1 MTNGRI
7 NKRSALLAI
16 LCVLVMVFAVPVA
29 SAASYSKVYG
39 QTQDKVRV
47 RESASTNA
55 TIIDNIVKDACIYIT
70 SSKASGSNTFVQVKY
85 RASDGSTATGWV
97 CQSDGRNT
105 YVKVLSTDQ
114 AKSKFKVS
122 SGDLPSKAVGTFT
135 AAERKASAA
144 NSDTTY
150 IRENSSGATVSKVQ
164 TELKALGYYYGQ
176 ITGNAGPKTVAAI
189 KSFQGKNGLTADGIA
204 GPQTIAK
211 IDAAYEAKGG
221 SSSGSG
227 SSASGL
233 KLNSKGTDVRN
244 LQQDLTTLGYYWAEI
259 TGNFGAKTETAV
271 KRFQEENGL
280 TADGVAG
287 TKTLNA
293 IAAAVARKGGTPA
306 SGGSAGTTL
315 KLNSQGT
322 KVSQLQTDLKQL
334 GYYYAEITGNFGA
347 KTEAAVKAFQKAKGL
362 TADGVAGTKTLNAI
376 AAAVDKAGGSSS
388 GSSSTNMKLGSTGTA
403 VSALQQNLTTL
414 GYYYGDVTGHYGNLT
429 QQAVKKFQKA
439 KGLTQDGVAST
450 ATLNAITS
458 ALKNAGVDVGPG
470 TVATTLREG
479 DKGTAVTELQT
490 MLKKL
495 NYYYGSVTGSFGSLT
510 KQAVRKFQDA
520 NKLTVDGVAGPAT
533 INKLRTLTGG
543 SADSG
548 SSSGSTVTT
557 DKSYGRTTKDNVYL
571 RSSYSTTSSAKAS
584 LQKGQK
590 FRISKVY
597 TVSGVKWYYVT
608 VTVGSYTYKGYIR
621 GDMMENI
628 TAADFG
634 DDSNSGEQETI
645 GMIKVTG
652 NNVSLRYQPSTSA
665 NRVGTANIGDCFY
678 YVDTVNGWFQTK
690 AGYWI
695 TKDYAKVMTDAEV
708 EAYIKNNGGSGSTG
722 SSYTLG
728 STGSTVTYIQTALTA
743 LEYYDRQITGHYGR
757 YTKDAVRAFQR
768 DNNLTAD
775 GVCGAITLA
784 AIQKAYS
791 GSSSATTT
799 YNATVYKLDWSY
811 MKSNATA
818 LGIARGASIKLTDL
832 TTGKSL
838 NVHVQSTGNH
848 IDAEP
853 LTSADTT
860 TLCEIY
866 GVSTPGAI
874 SYKRR
879 PMMITTSAGQ
889 FLCSIYGQPH
899 GAQDITN
906 NGYEGQFC
914 LHFVNSKTH
923 GTNRVDEDHQN
934 AINTAETLVKAV
946 KVKRRECGRSDDVQV
961 SRITKPQ
968 SPLAGAALKMR
979 CSWRLWKKKMN
990 TYLQH
995 V

>member
-70 SSKASGSNTFVQVKY
+70 SSKTSGSNTFVQVKY
-85 RASDGSTATGWV
+85 RASDGSTATGWI

-105 YVKVLSTDQ
+105 YVKVLSNDQ

-176 ITGNAGPKTVAAI
+176 VTGNAGPKTVAAI

-306 SGGSAGTTL
+306 SGSSAGTTL

-334 GYYYAEITGNFGA
+334 GYYYAEITGN
-347 KTEAAVKAFQKAKGL
+347 L

-495 NYYYGSVTGSFGSLT
+495 NYYYGSITGSFGSLT

-533 INKLRTLTGG
+533 INKLRSLTGG

-665 NRVGTANIGDCFY
+665 DRVGTANIGDCFY
-678 YVDTVNGWFQTK
+678 YVDTVNGWFQTR

-722 SSYTLG
+722 SSYTIG

-799 YNATVYKLDWSY
+799 YNAKVYKLDWSY

-866 GVSTPGAI
+866 GVSTPNAI

-946 KVKRRECGRSDDVQV
+946 KVNGVNVVVETTFK
-961 SRITKPQ
+961 
-968 SPLAGAALKMR
+968 
-979 CSWRLWKKKMN
+979 
-990 TYLQH
+990 
-995 V
+995 

>member
-47 RESASTNA
+47 RENASTNA

-122 SGDLPSKAVGTFT
+122 SGNLPSKAVGTFT

-388 GSSSTNMKLGSTGTA
+388 GSSSTNMKLGSTGAA

-510 KQAVRKFQDA
+510 KQAVRKFQDD

-608 VTVGSYTYKGYIR
+608 VTVGGYTYKGYIR

-722 SSYTLG
+722 SSYTIG

-775 GVCGAITLA
+775 GVCGATTLA

-811 MKSNATA
+811 MKSEATK

-838 NVHVQSTGNH
+838 NIHVQSTGNH

-866 GVSTPGAI
+866 GVSTPNAI

-923 GTNRVDEDHQN
+923 GTNRVDGDHQN

-946 KVKRRECGRSDDVQV
+946 KVNGVNVVVQ
-961 SRITKPQ
+961 TTFK
-968 SPLAGAALKMR
+968 
-979 CSWRLWKKKMN
+979 
-990 TYLQH
+990 
-995 V
+995 

>member
-1 MTNGRI
+1 MYLVGGRPDPKKLGPKSGLERGDIIMTNGRI

-70 SSKASGSNTFVQVKY
+70 SSKTSGSNTFVQVKY

-122 SGDLPSKAVGTFT
+122 SGNLPSKAVGTFT

-271 KRFQEENGL
+271 RRFQEENGL

-388 GSSSTNMKLGSTGTA
+388 GSSSTNMKLGSTGAA

-510 KQAVRKFQDA
+510 KQAVRKFQDD

-608 VTVGSYTYKGYIR
+608 VTVGGYTYKGYIR

-722 SSYTLG
+722 SSYTIG

-768 DNNLTAD
+768 DHNLTAD
-775 GVCGAITLA
+775 GVCGATTLA

-838 NVHVQSTGNH
+838 NIHVQSTGNH

-866 GVSTPGAI
+866 GVSTPNAI

-923 GTNRVDEDHQN
+923 GTNRVDGDHQN

-946 KVKRRECGRSDDVQV
+946 KVNGVNVVVQ
-961 SRITKPQ
+961 TTFK
-968 SPLAGAALKMR
+968 
-979 CSWRLWKKKMN
+979 
-990 TYLQH
+990 
-995 V
+995 

>member
-1 MTNGRI
+1 MYLVGGRPDPKKLGSKSGLERGDIIMTNGRI

-122 SGDLPSKAVGTFT
+122 SGNLPSKAVGTFT

-388 GSSSTNMKLGSTGTA
+388 GSSSTNMKLGSTGAA

-510 KQAVRKFQDA
+510 KQAVRKFQDD

-608 VTVGSYTYKGYIR
+608 VTVGGYTYKGYIR

-722 SSYTLG
+722 SSYTIG

-775 GVCGAITLA
+775 GVCGAATLA

-838 NVHVQSTGNH
+838 NIHVQSTGNH

-866 GVSTPGAI
+866 GVSTPNAI

-923 GTNRVDEDHQN
+923 GTNRVDGDHQN
-934 AINTAETLVKAV
+934 AINTAETLVKAI
-946 KVKRRECGRSDDVQV
+946 KVNGVNVVVQ
-961 SRITKPQ
+961 TTFK
-968 SPLAGAALKMR
+968 
-979 CSWRLWKKKMN
+979 
-990 TYLQH
+990 
-995 V
+995 

>member
-122 SGDLPSKAVGTFT
+122 SGNLPSKAVGTFT

-271 KRFQEENGL
+271 RRFQEENGL

-388 GSSSTNMKLGSTGTA
+388 GSSSTNMKLGSTGAA

-495 NYYYGSVTGSFGSLT
+495 NYYYGSITGSFGSLT
-510 KQAVRKFQDA
+510 KQAVRKFQDD

-608 VTVGSYTYKGYIR
+608 VTVGGYTYKGYIR

-722 SSYTLG
+722 SSYTIG

-768 DNNLTAD
+768 DHNLTAD
-775 GVCGAITLA
+775 GVCGAATLA

-838 NVHVQSTGNH
+838 NIHVQSTGNH

-866 GVSTPGAI
+866 GVSTPNAI

-923 GTNRVDEDHQN
+923 GTNRVDGDHQN

-946 KVKRRECGRSDDVQV
+946 KVNGVNVVVQ
-961 SRITKPQ
+961 TTFK
-968 SPLAGAALKMR
+968 
-979 CSWRLWKKKMN
+979 
-990 TYLQH
+990 
-995 V
+995 

>member
-70 SSKASGSNTFVQVKY
+70 SSKTSGSNTFVQVKY

-105 YVKVLSTDQ
+105 YVKVLSNDQ

-122 SGDLPSKAVGTFT
+122 SGNLPSKAVGTFT

-293 IAAAVARKGGTPA
+293 VAAAVARKGGTPA
-306 SGGSAGTTL
+306 SGGNAGTTL

-334 GYYYAEITGNFGA
+334 GYYYAEITGNFGER
-347 KTEAAVKAFQKAKGL
+347 TEAAVKAFQKAKGL

-376 AAAVDKAGGSSS
+376 AVAVDKAGGSSS
-388 GSSSTNMKLGSTGTA
+388 GSSSTNMKLGSTGAA

-495 NYYYGSVTGSFGSLT
+495 NYYYGSITGSFGSLT

-533 INKLRTLTGG
+533 INKLRSLTGG

-590 FRISKVY
+590 FRISKIY

-608 VTVGSYTYKGYIR
+608 VTVGGYTYKGYIR

-665 NRVGTANIGDCFY
+665 DRVGTANIGDCFY

-690 AGYWI
+690 SGYWI

-708 EAYIKNNGGSGSTG
+708 EAYIKNNGGSGNTG
-722 SSYTLG
+722 SSYTIG
-728 STGSTVTYIQTALTA
+728 STGSTVSYIQTALTA
-743 LEYYDRQITGHYGR
+743 LKYYDRQITGHYGR

-775 GVCGAITLA
+775 GVCGAVTLA

-866 GVSTPGAI
+866 GVSSPNSI

-923 GTNRVDEDHQN
+923 GTNRVDVDHQN

-946 KVKRRECGRSDDVQV
+946 KVNGVNVVVQ
-961 SRITKPQ
+961 TTFK
-968 SPLAGAALKMR
+968 
-979 CSWRLWKKKMN
+979 
-990 TYLQH
+990 
-995 V
+995 

>member
-1 MTNGRI
+1 MYLVGGRPDPKKLGPKSGLERGDIIMTNGRI

-47 RESASTNA
+47 RENASTNA

-122 SGDLPSKAVGTFT
+122 SGNLPSKAVGTFT

-388 GSSSTNMKLGSTGTA
+388 GSSSTNMKLGSTGAA

-510 KQAVRKFQDA
+510 KQAVRKFQDD

-608 VTVGSYTYKGYIR
+608 VTVGGYTYKGYIR

-722 SSYTLG
+722 SSYTIG

-768 DNNLTAD
+768 DHNLTAD
-775 GVCGAITLA
+775 GVCGAATLA

-838 NVHVQSTGNH
+838 NIHVQSTGNH

-866 GVSTPGAI
+866 GVSTPNAI

-934 AINTAETLVKAV
+934 AINTAETLVKAI
-946 KVKRRECGRSDDVQV
+946 KVNGVNVVVQ
-961 SRITKPQ
+961 TTFK
-968 SPLAGAALKMR
+968 
-979 CSWRLWKKKMN
+979 
-990 TYLQH
+990 
-995 V
+995 

>member
-122 SGDLPSKAVGTFT
+122 SGNLPSKAVGTFT

-271 KRFQEENGL
+271 RRFQEENGL

-510 KQAVRKFQDA
+510 KQAVRKFQDD

-608 VTVGSYTYKGYIR
+608 VTVGGYTYKGYIR

-722 SSYTLG
+722 SSYTIG

-768 DNNLTAD
+768 DHNLTAD
-775 GVCGAITLA
+775 GVCGAATLA

-838 NVHVQSTGNH
+838 NIHVQSTGNH

-866 GVSTPGAI
+866 GVSTPNAI

-923 GTNRVDEDHQN
+923 GTNRVDGDHQN
-934 AINTAETLVKAV
+934 AINTAETLVKAI
-946 KVKRRECGRSDDVQV
+946 KVNGVNVVVQ
-961 SRITKPQ
+961 TTFK
-968 SPLAGAALKMR
+968 
-979 CSWRLWKKKMN
+979 
-990 TYLQH
+990 
-995 V
+995 

>member
-47 RESASTNA
+47 RENASTNA

-70 SSKASGSNTFVQVKY
+70 SSKTSGSNTFVQVKY

-122 SGDLPSKAVGTFT
+122 SGNLPSKAVGTFT

-362 TADGVAGTKTLNAI
+362 TADGVAGPKTLNAI

-388 GSSSTNMKLGSTGTA
+388 GSSSTNMKLGSTGAA

-510 KQAVRKFQDA
+510 KQAVRKFQDD

-608 VTVGSYTYKGYIR
+608 VTVGGYTYKGYIR

-722 SSYTLG
+722 SSYTIG

-743 LEYYDRQITGHYGR
+743 LEYYNRQITGHYGR

-775 GVCGAITLA
+775 GVCGAATLA

-866 GVSTPGAI
+866 GVSTPNAI

-923 GTNRVDEDHQN
+923 GTNRVDGDHQN

-946 KVKRRECGRSDDVQV
+946 KVNGVNVVVQ
-961 SRITKPQ
+961 TTFK
-968 SPLAGAALKMR
+968 
-979 CSWRLWKKKMN
+979 
-990 TYLQH
+990 
-995 V
+995 

>member
-70 SSKASGSNTFVQVKY
+70 SSKTSGSNTFVQVKY

-122 SGDLPSKAVGTFT
+122 SGNLPSKAVGTFT

-271 KRFQEENGL
+271 RRFQEENGL

-388 GSSSTNMKLGSTGTA
+388 GSSSTNMKLGSTGAA

-510 KQAVRKFQDA
+510 KQAVRKFQDD

-608 VTVGSYTYKGYIR
+608 VTVGGYTYKGYIR

-722 SSYTLG
+722 SSYTIG

-768 DNNLTAD
+768 DHNLTAD
-775 GVCGAITLA
+775 GVCGATTLA

-838 NVHVQSTGNH
+838 NIHVQSTGNH

-866 GVSTPGAI
+866 GVSTPNAI

-923 GTNRVDEDHQN
+923 GTNRVDGDHQN
-934 AINTAETLVKAV
+934 AINTAETLVKAI
-946 KVKRRECGRSDDVQV
+946 KVNGVNVVVQ
-961 SRITKPQ
+961 TTFK
-968 SPLAGAALKMR
+968 
-979 CSWRLWKKKMN
+979 
-990 TYLQH
+990 
-995 V
+995 

>member
-122 SGDLPSKAVGTFT
+122 SGNLPSKAVGTFT

-189 KSFQGKNGLTADGIA
+189 KSFQSKNGLTADGIA

-388 GSSSTNMKLGSTGTA
+388 GSSSTNMKLGSTGAA

-510 KQAVRKFQDA
+510 KQAVRKFQDD

-608 VTVGSYTYKGYIR
+608 VTVGGYTYKGYIR

-768 DNNLTAD
+768 DHNLTAD
-775 GVCGAITLA
+775 GVCGATTLA

-838 NVHVQSTGNH
+838 NIHVQSTGNH

-866 GVSTPGAI
+866 GVSTPNAI

-923 GTNRVDEDHQN
+923 GTNRVDGDHQN
-934 AINTAETLVKAV
+934 AINTAETLVKAI
-946 KVKRRECGRSDDVQV
+946 KVNGVNVVVQ
-961 SRITKPQ
+961 TTFK
-968 SPLAGAALKMR
+968 
-979 CSWRLWKKKMN
+979 
-990 TYLQH
+990 
-995 V
+995 

>member
-1 MTNGRI
+1 MYLVGGRPDPKKLGPKSGLERGDIIMTNGRI

-47 RESASTNA
+47 RENASTNA

-70 SSKASGSNTFVQVKY
+70 SSKTSGSNTFVQVKY

-122 SGDLPSKAVGTFT
+122 SGNLPSKAVGTFT

-510 KQAVRKFQDA
+510 KQAVRKFQDD

-608 VTVGSYTYKGYIR
+608 VTVGGYTYKGYIR

-722 SSYTLG
+722 SSYTIG

-775 GVCGAITLA
+775 GVCGATTLA

-811 MKSNATA
+811 MKSEATK
-818 LGIARGASIKLTDL
+818 LGIAKGASIKLTDL

-838 NVHVQSTGNH
+838 NIHVQSTGNH

-866 GVSTPGAI
+866 GVSTPNAI

-923 GTNRVDEDHQN
+923 GTNRVDGDHQN
-934 AINTAETLVKAV
+934 AINTAETLVKAI
-946 KVKRRECGRSDDVQV
+946 KVNGVNVVVQ
-961 SRITKPQ
+961 TTFK
-968 SPLAGAALKMR
+968 
-979 CSWRLWKKKMN
+979 
-990 TYLQH
+990 
-995 V
+995 

>member
-70 SSKASGSNTFVQVKY
+70 SSKTSGSNTFVQVKY

-122 SGDLPSKAVGTFT
+122 SGNLPSKAVGTFT

-164 TELKALGYYYGQ
+164 TELKALGYYSGKV
-176 ITGNAGPKTVAAI
+176 TGNAGPKTVAAI

-244 LQQDLTTLGYYWAEI
+244 LQQDLTTLGYYWAKI
-259 TGNFGAKTETAV
+259 TGNFGEKTEAAV

-306 SGGSAGTTL
+306 SGGNAGTTL

-334 GYYYAEITGNFGA
+334 GYYYAKITGNFGA

-362 TADGVAGTKTLNAI
+362 TADGVAGTKTLDAI
-376 AAAVDKAGGSSS
+376 AVAVDKAGGSSS

-414 GYYYGDVTGHYGNLT
+414 GYYYGDITGHYGNLT

-479 DKGTAVTELQT
+479 DRGTAVTELQT

-495 NYYYGSVTGSFGSLT
+495 NYYYGSITGSFGSLT

-533 INKLRTLTGG
+533 INKLRSLTGG

-557 DKSYGRTTKDNVYL
+557 DKSYGKITKDNVYL
-571 RSSYSTTSSAKAS
+571 RSSYSTSSSAKAS
-584 LQKGQK
+584 LSAGKLV
-590 FRISKVY
+590 RITKTY
-597 TVSGVKWYYVT
+597 TVGGVKWYYIT
-608 VTVGSYTYKGYIR
+608 VNIGSYTYNGYVR
-621 GDMMENI
+621 SDMMTTISEAEYNKEG
-628 TAADFG
+628 G
-634 DDSNSGEQETI
+634 DSDNSAGDQETI

-678 YVDTVNGWFQTK
+678 YVDTVDGWFQTRS
-690 AGYWI
+690 GYWI
-695 TKDYAKVMTDAEV
+695 SRSYAAVMTDEEV
-708 EAYIKNNGGSGSTG
+708 KAYIKNNGGSGNTG

-728 STGSTVTYIQTALTA
+728 STGSMVSYIQTALTA

-775 GVCGAITLA
+775 GVCGAATLA

-799 YNATVYKLDWSY
+799 YNDTFYDLNNWFTDKAR
-811 MKSNATA
+811 MNA
-818 LGIARGASIKLTDL
+818 LGLKRDAHCKMTDL
-832 TTGKSL
+832 RTGKSL
-838 NVHVQSTGNH
+838 NIYIQSTGNH
-848 IDAEP
+848 ADVEP
-853 LTSADTT
+853 LTAADTT

-866 GVSTPGAI
+866 GVSSADKIGWEA
-874 SYKRR
+874 R
-879 PMMITTSAGQ
+879 PILITVDKYQ
-889 FLCSIYGQPH
+889 FICSIYGEAH
-899 GAQDITN
+899 GAEVIKDN
-906 NGYEGQFC
+906 NYSGQFC
-914 LHFVNSKTH
+914 LHFTGSKTH
-923 GTNRVDEDHQN
+923 NSGETLDRHKK
-934 AINTAETLVKAV
+934 AIAEAETIL
-946 KVKRRECGRSDDVQV
+946 
-961 SRITKPQ
+961 TKM
-968 SPLAGAALKMR
+968 G
-979 CSWRLWKKKMN
+979 KK
-990 TYLQH
+990 LQKGTP
-995 V
+995 

>member
-47 RESASTNA
+47 RENASTNA

-122 SGDLPSKAVGTFT
+122 SGNLPSKAVGTFT

-306 SGGSAGTTL
+306 SGSSAGTTL

-334 GYYYAEITGNFGA
+334 GYYYAEITGHFGER
-347 KTEAAVKAFQKAKGL
+347 TEAAVKAFQKAKGL

-495 NYYYGSVTGSFGSLT
+495 NYYYGSITGSFGSLT

-533 INKLRTLTGG
+533 INKLRSLTGG

-665 NRVGTANIGDCFY
+665 DRVGTANIGDCFY

-722 SSYTLG
+722 SSYTIG

-818 LGIARGASIKLTDL
+818 LGIAKGASIKLTDL

-866 GVSTPGAI
+866 GVSTPNAI

-934 AINTAETLVKAV
+934 AINTAETLVKAI
-946 KVKRRECGRSDDVQV
+946 KVNGVNVVVQ
-961 SRITKPQ
+961 TTFK
-968 SPLAGAALKMR
+968 
-979 CSWRLWKKKMN
+979 
-990 TYLQH
+990 
-995 V
+995 

>member
-70 SSKASGSNTFVQVKY
+70 SSKTSGSNTFVQVKY

-122 SGDLPSKAVGTFT
+122 SGNLPSKAVGTFT

-164 TELKALGYYYGQ
+164 TELKALGYYSGKV
-176 ITGNAGPKTVAAI
+176 TGNAGPKTVAAI

-244 LQQDLTTLGYYWAEI
+244 LQQDLTTLGYYWAKI
-259 TGNFGAKTETAV
+259 TGNFGEKTEAAV

-306 SGGSAGTTL
+306 SGGNAGTTL

-334 GYYYAEITGNFGA
+334 GYYYAKITGNFGA

-362 TADGVAGTKTLNAI
+362 TADGVAGTKTLDAI
-376 AAAVDKAGGSSS
+376 AVAVDKAGGSSS

-414 GYYYGDVTGHYGNLT
+414 GYYYGDITGHYGNLT

-495 NYYYGSVTGSFGSLT
+495 NYYYGSITGSFGSLT

-533 INKLRTLTGG
+533 INKLRSLTGG

-557 DKSYGRTTKDNVYL
+557 DKSYGKITKDNVYL
-571 RSSYSTTSSAKAS
+571 RSSYSTSSSAKAS
-584 LQKGQK
+584 LSAGKLV
-590 FRISKVY
+590 RITKTY
-597 TVSGVKWYYVT
+597 TVGGVKWYYIT
-608 VTVGSYTYKGYIR
+608 VNIGSYTYNGYVR
-621 GDMMENI
+621 SDMMTTISEAEYNKEG
-628 TAADFG
+628 G
-634 DDSNSGEQETI
+634 DSDNSAGDQETI

-678 YVDTVNGWFQTK
+678 YVDTVDGWFQTRS
-690 AGYWI
+690 GYWI
-695 TKDYAKVMTDAEV
+695 SRSYAAVMTDEEV
-708 EAYIKNNGGSGSTG
+708 KAYIKNNGGSGNTG

-728 STGSTVTYIQTALTA
+728 STGSMVSYIQTALTA

-775 GVCGAITLA
+775 GVCGAVTLA

-799 YNATVYKLDWSY
+799 YNDTFYDLNNWFTDKAR
-811 MKSNATA
+811 MNA
-818 LGIARGASIKLTDL
+818 LGLKRDAHCKMTDL
-832 TTGKSL
+832 RTGKSL
-838 NVHVQSTGNH
+838 NIYIQSTGNH
-848 IDAEP
+848 ADVEP
-853 LTSADTT
+853 LTAADTT

-866 GVSTPGAI
+866 GVSSADKIGWEA
-874 SYKRR
+874 R
-879 PMMITTSAGQ
+879 PILITVDKYQ
-889 FLCSIYGQPH
+889 FICSIYGEAH
-899 GAQDITN
+899 GAEVIKDN
-906 NGYEGQFC
+906 NYSGQFC
-914 LHFVNSKTH
+914 LHFTGSKTH
-923 GTNRVDEDHQN
+923 NSG
-934 AINTAETLVKAV
+934 ETLDRHKKAIA
-946 KVKRRECGRSDDVQV
+946 EAAT
-961 SRITKPQ
+961 ILTKM
-968 SPLAGAALKMR
+968 G
-979 CSWRLWKKKMN
+979 KK
-990 TYLQH
+990 LQKGTP
-995 V
+995 

>member
-1 MTNGRI
+1 MYLVGGRPDPKKLGPKSGLERGDIIMTNGRI

-122 SGDLPSKAVGTFT
+122 SGNLPSKAVGTFT

-189 KSFQGKNGLTADGIA
+189 KSFQSKNGLTADGIA

-271 KRFQEENGL
+271 RRFQEENGL

-388 GSSSTNMKLGSTGTA
+388 GSSSTNMKLGSTGAA

-510 KQAVRKFQDA
+510 KQAVRKFQDD

-608 VTVGSYTYKGYIR
+608 VTVGGYTYKGYIR

-722 SSYTLG
+722 SSYTIG

-768 DNNLTAD
+768 DHNLTAD
-775 GVCGAITLA
+775 GVCGATTLA

-838 NVHVQSTGNH
+838 NIHVQSTGNH

-866 GVSTPGAI
+866 GVSTPNAI

-923 GTNRVDEDHQN
+923 GTNRVDGDHQN
-934 AINTAETLVKAV
+934 AINTAETLVKAI
-946 KVKRRECGRSDDVQV
+946 KVNGVNVVVQ
-961 SRITKPQ
+961 TTFK
-968 SPLAGAALKMR
+968 
-979 CSWRLWKKKMN
+979 
-990 TYLQH
+990 
-995 V
+995 

>member
-70 SSKASGSNTFVQVKY
+70 SSKTNGSNTFVQVKY

-122 SGDLPSKAVGTFT
+122 SGNLPSKAVGTFT

-334 GYYYAEITGNFGA
+334 GYYYAEITGNFGE
-347 KTEAAVKAFQKAKGL
+347 KTEAAVKAFQKAKSL
-362 TADGVAGTKTLNAI
+362 TADGIAGTKTLNAI
-376 AAAVDKAGGSSS
+376 AVAVDKAGGSSS

-403 VSALQQNLTTL
+403 VSTLQQNLTTL
-414 GYYYGDVTGHYGNLT
+414 GYYYGDITGHYGNLT

-495 NYYYGSVTGSFGSLT
+495 NYYYGSITGSFGSLT

-533 INKLRTLTGG
+533 INKLRSLTGG

-590 FRISKVY
+590 FRISKIY

-608 VTVGSYTYKGYIR
+608 VTVGGYTYKGYIR

-665 NRVGTANIGDCFY
+665 DRVGTANIGDCFY
-678 YVDTVNGWFQTK
+678 YVDTVDGWFQTK

-722 SSYTLG
+722 SSYTIG

-866 GVSTPGAI
+866 GVSTPNAI

-923 GTNRVDEDHQN
+923 GTNRVDVDHQN

-946 KVKRRECGRSDDVQV
+946 KVNGVNVVVETTFK
-961 SRITKPQ
+961 
-968 SPLAGAALKMR
+968 
-979 CSWRLWKKKMN
+979 
-990 TYLQH
+990 
-995 V
+995 

>member
-1 MTNGRI
+1 MYLVGGRPDPKKLGPKSGLERGDIIMTNGRI

-47 RESASTNA
+47 RENASTNA

-70 SSKASGSNTFVQVKY
+70 SSKTSGSNTFVQVKY

-122 SGDLPSKAVGTFT
+122 SGNLPSKAVGTFT

-388 GSSSTNMKLGSTGTA
+388 GSSSTNMKLGSTGAA

-608 VTVGSYTYKGYIR
+608 VTVGGYTYKGYIR

-722 SSYTLG
+722 SSYTIG

-768 DNNLTAD
+768 DHNLTAD
-775 GVCGAITLA
+775 GVCGATTLA

-866 GVSTPGAI
+866 GVSTPNAI

-923 GTNRVDEDHQN
+923 GTNRVDGDHQN
-934 AINTAETLVKAV
+934 AINTAETLVKAI
-946 KVKRRECGRSDDVQV
+946 KVNGVNVVVQ
-961 SRITKPQ
+961 TTFK
-968 SPLAGAALKMR
+968 
-979 CSWRLWKKKMN
+979 
-990 TYLQH
+990 
-995 V
+995 

>member
-47 RESASTNA
+47 RENASTNA

-70 SSKASGSNTFVQVKY
+70 SSKTSGSNTFVQVKY

-122 SGDLPSKAVGTFT
+122 SGNLPSKAVGTFT

-458 ALKNAGVDVGPG
+458 ALKNAGVDVAPG

-495 NYYYGSVTGSFGSLT
+495 NYYYGSITGSFGSLT
-510 KQAVRKFQDA
+510 KQAVRKFQDD

-608 VTVGSYTYKGYIR
+608 VTVGGYTYKGYIR

-775 GVCGAITLA
+775 GVCGATTLA

-866 GVSTPGAI
+866 GVSTPNAI

-923 GTNRVDEDHQN
+923 GTNRVDGDHQN
-934 AINTAETLVKAV
+934 AINTAETLVKAI
-946 KVKRRECGRSDDVQV
+946 KVNGVNVVVQ
-961 SRITKPQ
+961 TTFK
-968 SPLAGAALKMR
+968 
-979 CSWRLWKKKMN
+979 
-990 TYLQH
+990 
-995 V
+995 

>member
-122 SGDLPSKAVGTFT
+122 SGNLPSKAVGTFT

-388 GSSSTNMKLGSTGTA
+388 GSSSTNMKLGSTGAA

-510 KQAVRKFQDA
+510 KQAVRKFQDD

-608 VTVGSYTYKGYIR
+608 VTVGGYTYKGYIR

-722 SSYTLG
+722 SSYTIG

-768 DNNLTAD
+768 DHNLTAD
-775 GVCGAITLA
+775 GVCGATTLA

-838 NVHVQSTGNH
+838 NIHVQSTGNH

-866 GVSTPGAI
+866 GVSTPNAI

-923 GTNRVDEDHQN
+923 GTNRVDGDHQN

-946 KVKRRECGRSDDVQV
+946 KVNGVNVVVQ
-961 SRITKPQ
+961 TTFK
-968 SPLAGAALKMR
+968 
-979 CSWRLWKKKMN
+979 
-990 TYLQH
+990 
-995 V
+995 

>member
-1 MTNGRI
+1 MYLVGGRPDPKKLGSKSGLERGDIIMTNGRI

-122 SGDLPSKAVGTFT
+122 SGNLPSKAVGTFT

-150 IRENSSGATVSKVQ
+150 IRENSSGAAVSKVQ

-388 GSSSTNMKLGSTGTA
+388 GSSSTNMKLGSTGAA

-510 KQAVRKFQDA
+510 KQAVRKFQDD

-608 VTVGSYTYKGYIR
+608 VTVGGYTYKGYIR

-722 SSYTLG
+722 SSYTIG

-743 LEYYDRQITGHYGR
+743 LEYYNRQITGHYGR

-775 GVCGAITLA
+775 GVCGAATLA

-838 NVHVQSTGNH
+838 NIHVQSTGNH

-866 GVSTPGAI
+866 GVSTPNAI

-923 GTNRVDEDHQN
+923 GTNRVDGDHQN
-934 AINTAETLVKAV
+934 AINTAETLVKAI
-946 KVKRRECGRSDDVQV
+946 KVNGVNVVVQ
-961 SRITKPQ
+961 TTFK
-968 SPLAGAALKMR
+968 
-979 CSWRLWKKKMN
+979 
-990 TYLQH
+990 
-995 V
+995 

>member
-47 RESASTNA
+47 RENASTNA

-105 YVKVLSTDQ
+105 YVKVLSADQ

-122 SGDLPSKAVGTFT
+122 SGNLPSKAVGTFT

-259 TGNFGAKTETAV
+259 TGNFGERTEAAV

-293 IAAAVARKGGTPA
+293 VAAAVARKGGTPA
-306 SGGSAGTTL
+306 SGGNAGTTL

-334 GYYYAEITGNFGA
+334 GYYYADITGNFGER
-347 KTEAAVKAFQKAKGL
+347 TEAAVKAFQKAKGL

-414 GYYYGDVTGHYGNLT
+414 GYYYGDITGHYGNLT

-533 INKLRTLTGG
+533 INKLRSLTGG

-608 VTVGSYTYKGYIR
+608 VTVGGYTYKGYIR

-722 SSYTLG
+722 SSYTIG

-768 DNNLTAD
+768 DHNLTAD
-775 GVCGAITLA
+775 GVCGATTLA

-838 NVHVQSTGNH
+838 NIHVQSTGNH

-866 GVSTPGAI
+866 GVSTPNAI

-923 GTNRVDEDHQN
+923 GTNRVDGDHQN
-934 AINTAETLVKAV
+934 AINTAETLVKAI
-946 KVKRRECGRSDDVQV
+946 KVNGVNVVVQ
-961 SRITKPQ
+961 TTFK
-968 SPLAGAALKMR
+968 
-979 CSWRLWKKKMN
+979 
-990 TYLQH
+990 
-995 V
+995 

>member
-122 SGDLPSKAVGTFT
+122 SGNLPSKAVGTFT

-293 IAAAVARKGGTPA
+293 VAAAVARKGGTPA
-306 SGGSAGTTL
+306 SGSSAGTTL

-334 GYYYAEITGNFGA
+334 GYYYAEITGNFGE
-347 KTEAAVKAFQKAKGL
+347 KTEAAVKAFQKAKSL

-495 NYYYGSVTGSFGSLT
+495 NYYYGSITGSFGSLT

-533 INKLRTLTGG
+533 INKLRSLTGG

-665 NRVGTANIGDCFY
+665 DRVGTANIGDCFY

-690 AGYWI
+690 SGYWI

-722 SSYTLG
+722 SSYTIG

-799 YNATVYKLDWSY
+799 YNAKVYKLDWSY
-811 MKSNATA
+811 MKSNAPA
-818 LGIARGASIKLTDL
+818 LGIAKGASIKLTDL

-866 GVSTPGAI
+866 GVSTPNAI

-934 AINTAETLVKAV
+934 AINTAETLVKAI
-946 KVKRRECGRSDDVQV
+946 KVNGVNVVVETTFK
-961 SRITKPQ
+961 
-968 SPLAGAALKMR
+968 
-979 CSWRLWKKKMN
+979 
-990 TYLQH
+990 
-995 V
+995 

>member
-1 MTNGRI
+1 MYLVGGRPDPKKLGPKSGLERGDIIMTNGRI

-70 SSKASGSNTFVQVKY
+70 SSKTSGSNTFVQVKY

-122 SGDLPSKAVGTFT
+122 SGNLPSKAVGTFT

-271 KRFQEENGL
+271 RRFQEENGL

-510 KQAVRKFQDA
+510 KQAVRKFQDD

-608 VTVGSYTYKGYIR
+608 VTVGGYTYKGYIR

-722 SSYTLG
+722 SSYTIG

-775 GVCGAITLA
+775 GVCGATTLA

-838 NVHVQSTGNH
+838 NIHVQSTGNH

-866 GVSTPGAI
+866 GVSTPNAI

-923 GTNRVDEDHQN
+923 GTNRVDGDHQN
-934 AINTAETLVKAV
+934 AINTAETLVKAI
-946 KVKRRECGRSDDVQV
+946 KVNGVNVVVQ
-961 SRITKPQ
+961 TTFK
-968 SPLAGAALKMR
+968 
-979 CSWRLWKKKMN
+979 
-990 TYLQH
+990 
-995 V
+995 

>member
-1 MTNGRI
+1 
-7 NKRSALLAI
+7 
-16 LCVLVMVFAVPVA
+16 
-29 SAASYSKVYG
+29 
-39 QTQDKVRV
+39 
-47 RESASTNA
+47 
-55 TIIDNIVKDACIYIT
+55 
-70 SSKASGSNTFVQVKY
+70 
-85 RASDGSTATGWV
+85 
-97 CQSDGRNT
+97 
-105 YVKVLSTDQ
+105 
-114 AKSKFKVS
+114 
-122 SGDLPSKAVGTFT
+122 
-135 AAERKASAA
+135 
-144 NSDTTY
+144 
-150 IRENSSGATVSKVQ
+150 
-164 TELKALGYYYGQ
+164 
-176 ITGNAGPKTVAAI
+176 
-189 KSFQGKNGLTADGIA
+189 
-204 GPQTIAK
+204 
-211 IDAAYEAKGG
+211 
-221 SSSGSG
+221 
-227 SSASGL
+227 
-233 KLNSKGTDVRN
+233 
-244 LQQDLTTLGYYWAEI
+244 
-259 TGNFGAKTETAV
+259 
-271 KRFQEENGL
+271 
-280 TADGVAG
+280 
-287 TKTLNA
+287 
-293 IAAAVARKGGTPA
+293 
-306 SGGSAGTTL
+306 
-315 KLNSQGT
+315 
-322 KVSQLQTDLKQL
+322 
-334 GYYYAEITGNFGA
+334 
-347 KTEAAVKAFQKAKGL
+347 
-362 TADGVAGTKTLNAI
+362 
-376 AAAVDKAGGSSS
+376 
-388 GSSSTNMKLGSTGTA
+388 MKLGSTGAA

-510 KQAVRKFQDA
+510 KQAVRKFQDD

-608 VTVGSYTYKGYIR
+608 VTVGGYTYKGYIR

-722 SSYTLG
+722 SSYTIG

-775 GVCGAITLA
+775 GVCGAATLA

-838 NVHVQSTGNH
+838 NIHVQSTGNH

-866 GVSTPGAI
+866 GVSTPNAI

-923 GTNRVDEDHQN
+923 GTNRVDGDHQN
-934 AINTAETLVKAV
+934 AINTAETLVKAI
-946 KVKRRECGRSDDVQV
+946 KVNGVNVVVQ
-961 SRITKPQ
+961 TTFK
-968 SPLAGAALKMR
+968 
-979 CSWRLWKKKMN
+979 
-990 TYLQH
+990 
-995 V
+995 

>member
-70 SSKASGSNTFVQVKY
+70 SSKVSGSNTFVQVKY

-122 SGDLPSKAVGTFT
+122 SGNLPSKAVGTFT

-388 GSSSTNMKLGSTGTA
+388 GSSSTNMKLGSTGAA

-510 KQAVRKFQDA
+510 KQAVRKFQDD

-608 VTVGSYTYKGYIR
+608 VTVGGYTYKGYIR

-722 SSYTLG
+722 SSYTIG

-768 DNNLTAD
+768 DHNLTAD
-775 GVCGAITLA
+775 GVCGAATLA

-838 NVHVQSTGNH
+838 NIHVQSTGNH

-866 GVSTPGAI
+866 GVSTPNAI

-923 GTNRVDEDHQN
+923 GTNRVDGDHQN
-934 AINTAETLVKAV
+934 AINTAETLVKAI
-946 KVKRRECGRSDDVQV
+946 KVNGVNVVVQ
-961 SRITKPQ
+961 TTFK
-968 SPLAGAALKMR
+968 
-979 CSWRLWKKKMN
+979 
-990 TYLQH
+990 
-995 V
+995 

>member
-47 RESASTNA
+47 RENASTNA

-70 SSKASGSNTFVQVKY
+70 SSKTSGSNTFVQVKY

-122 SGDLPSKAVGTFT
+122 SGNLPSKAVGTFT

-189 KSFQGKNGLTADGIA
+189 KSFQSKNGLTADGIA

-271 KRFQEENGL
+271 RRFQEENGL

-334 GYYYAEITGNFGA
+334 GYYYAKITGNFGA

-388 GSSSTNMKLGSTGTA
+388 GSSSTNMKLGSTGAA

-608 VTVGSYTYKGYIR
+608 VTVGGYTYKGYIR

-722 SSYTLG
+722 SSYTIG

-768 DNNLTAD
+768 DHNLTAD
-775 GVCGAITLA
+775 GVCGATTLA

-866 GVSTPGAI
+866 GVSTPNAI

-923 GTNRVDEDHQN
+923 GTNRVDGDHQN
-934 AINTAETLVKAV
+934 AINTAETLVKAI
-946 KVKRRECGRSDDVQV
+946 KVNGVNVVVQ
-961 SRITKPQ
+961 TTFK
-968 SPLAGAALKMR
+968 
-979 CSWRLWKKKMN
+979 
-990 TYLQH
+990 
-995 V
+995 

>member
-1 MTNGRI
+1 MYLVGGRPDPKKLGPKSGLERGDIIMTNGRI

-70 SSKASGSNTFVQVKY
+70 SSKVSGSNTFVQVKY

-122 SGDLPSKAVGTFT
+122 SGNLPSKAVGTFT

-150 IRENSSGATVSKVQ
+150 IRENSSGAAVSKVQ

-271 KRFQEENGL
+271 RRFQEENGL

-388 GSSSTNMKLGSTGTA
+388 GSSSTNMKLGSTGAA

-510 KQAVRKFQDA
+510 KQAVRKFQDD

-608 VTVGSYTYKGYIR
+608 VTVGGYTYKGYIR

-722 SSYTLG
+722 SSYTIG

-775 GVCGAITLA
+775 GVCGATTLA

-838 NVHVQSTGNH
+838 NIHVQSTGNH

-866 GVSTPGAI
+866 GVSTPNAI

-946 KVKRRECGRSDDVQV
+946 KVNGVNVVVQ
-961 SRITKPQ
+961 TTFK
-968 SPLAGAALKMR
+968 
-979 CSWRLWKKKMN
+979 
-990 TYLQH
+990 
-995 V
+995 

>member
-1 MTNGRI
+1 MYLVGGRPDPKKLGSKSGLERGDIIMTNGRI

-122 SGDLPSKAVGTFT
+122 SGNLPSKAVGTFT

-150 IRENSSGATVSKVQ
+150 IRENSSGAAVSKVQ

-388 GSSSTNMKLGSTGTA
+388 GSSSTNMKLGSTGAA

-510 KQAVRKFQDA
+510 KQAVRKFQDD

-608 VTVGSYTYKGYIR
+608 VTVGGYTYKGYIR

-722 SSYTLG
+722 SSYTIG

-775 GVCGAITLA
+775 GVCGATTLA

-838 NVHVQSTGNH
+838 NIHVQSTGNH

-866 GVSTPGAI
+866 GVSTPNAI

-946 KVKRRECGRSDDVQV
+946 KVNGVNVVVQ
-961 SRITKPQ
+961 TTFK
-968 SPLAGAALKMR
+968 
-979 CSWRLWKKKMN
+979 
-990 TYLQH
+990 
-995 V
+995 

>member
-47 RESASTNA
+47 RENASTNA

-122 SGDLPSKAVGTFT
+122 SGNLPSKAVGTFT

-244 LQQDLTTLGYYWAEI
+244 LQQDLTTLGYYWAKI
-259 TGNFGAKTETAV
+259 TGNFGAKTEAAV

-306 SGGSAGTTL
+306 SGGNAGTTL

-334 GYYYAEITGNFGA
+334 GYYYAKITGNFGA

-362 TADGVAGTKTLNAI
+362 TADGVAGTKTLDAI
-376 AAAVDKAGGSSS
+376 AVAVDKAGGSSS

-414 GYYYGDVTGHYGNLT
+414 GYYYGDITGHYGNLT

-479 DKGTAVTELQT
+479 DRGTAVTELQT

-495 NYYYGSVTGSFGSLT
+495 NYYYGSITGSFGSLT

-533 INKLRTLTGG
+533 INKLRSLTGG

-557 DKSYGRTTKDNVYL
+557 DKSYGKITKDNVYL
-571 RSSYSTTSSAKAS
+571 RSSYSTSSSAKAS
-584 LQKGQK
+584 LSSGKLV
-590 FRISKVY
+590 RITKTY
-597 TVSGVKWYYVT
+597 TVGGVKWYYIT
-608 VTVGSYTYKGYIR
+608 VNIGSYTYNGYVR
-621 GDMMENI
+621 SDMMTTISEAEYNKEG
-628 TAADFG
+628 G
-634 DDSNSGEQETI
+634 DSDNSAGDQETI

-678 YVDTVNGWFQTK
+678 YVDTVDGWFQTRS
-690 AGYWI
+690 GYWI
-695 TKDYAKVMTDAEV
+695 SRSYAAVMTDEEV
-708 EAYIKNNGGSGSTG
+708 KAYIKNNGGSGNTG

-728 STGSTVTYIQTALTA
+728 STGSMVSYIQTALTA

-775 GVCGAITLA
+775 GVCGAATLA

-799 YNATVYKLDWSY
+799 YNDTFYDLNNWFTDKAR
-811 MKSNATA
+811 MNA
-818 LGIARGASIKLTDL
+818 LGLKRDAHCKMTDL
-832 TTGKSL
+832 RTGKSL
-838 NVHVQSTGNH
+838 NIYIQSTGNH
-848 IDAEP
+848 ADVEP
-853 LTSADTT
+853 LTAADTT

-866 GVSTPGAI
+866 GVSSADKIGWEA
-874 SYKRR
+874 R
-879 PMMITTSAGQ
+879 PILITVDKYQ
-889 FLCSIYGQPH
+889 FICSIYGEAH
-899 GAQDITN
+899 GAEVIKDN
-906 NGYEGQFC
+906 NYSGQFC
-914 LHFVNSKTH
+914 LHFTGSKTH
-923 GTNRVDEDHQN
+923 NSG
-934 AINTAETLVKAV
+934 ETLDRHKKAIA
-946 KVKRRECGRSDDVQV
+946 EAAT
-961 SRITKPQ
+961 ILTKM
-968 SPLAGAALKMR
+968 G
-979 CSWRLWKKKMN
+979 KK
-990 TYLQH
+990 LQKGTP
-995 V
+995 

>member
-70 SSKASGSNTFVQVKY
+70 SSKTSGSNTFVQVKY

-122 SGDLPSKAVGTFT
+122 SGNLPSKAVGTFT

-287 TKTLNA
+287 TKTLKA

-306 SGGSAGTTL
+306 SGGNAGTTL

-334 GYYYAEITGNFGA
+334 GYYYAEITGNFGE

-362 TADGVAGTKTLNAI
+362 MADGVAGKKTLDAI

-495 NYYYGSVTGSFGSLT
+495 NYYYGSITGSFGSLT
-510 KQAVRKFQDA
+510 KQAVRKFQDD

-533 INKLRTLTGG
+533 INKLRSLTGG

-665 NRVGTANIGDCFY
+665 DRVGTANIGDCFY

-690 AGYWI
+690 SGYWI
-695 TKDYAKVMTDAEV
+695 TKEYAKVMTDAEV

-722 SSYTLG
+722 SSYTIG

-768 DNNLTAD
+768 DNKLTAD
-775 GVCGAITLA
+775 GVCGAVTLA

-866 GVSTPGAI
+866 GVSTPNAI

-946 KVKRRECGRSDDVQV
+946 KVNGVNVVVQ
-961 SRITKPQ
+961 TTFK
-968 SPLAGAALKMR
+968 
-979 CSWRLWKKKMN
+979 
-990 TYLQH
+990 
-995 V
+995 

>member
-1 MTNGRI
+1 MANGRI

-70 SSKASGSNTFVQVKY
+70 SSKTSGSNTFVQVKY

-105 YVKVLSTDQ
+105 YVKVLSNDQ

-122 SGDLPSKAVGTFT
+122 SGNLPSKAVGTFT

-189 KSFQGKNGLTADGIA
+189 KSFQSKNGLTADGIA

-334 GYYYAEITGNFGA
+334 GYYYAEITGNFGER
-347 KTEAAVKAFQKAKGL
+347 TEAAVKAFQKAKGL

-495 NYYYGSVTGSFGSLT
+495 NYYYGSITGSFGSLT

-533 INKLRTLTGG
+533 INKLRSLTGG

-590 FRISKVY
+590 FRISKIY

-608 VTVGSYTYKGYIR
+608 VTVGGYTYKGYIR

-665 NRVGTANIGDCFY
+665 DRVGTANIGDCFY
-678 YVDTVNGWFQTK
+678 YVDTVDGWFQTK

-708 EAYIKNNGGSGSTG
+708 EAYIKNNGGSGNTG
-722 SSYTLG
+722 SSYTIG

-743 LEYYDRQITGHYGR
+743 LKYYDRQITGHYGR

-775 GVCGAITLA
+775 GVCGAVTLA

-811 MKSNATA
+811 MKSNAPA

-866 GVSTPGAI
+866 GVSTPSAI

-946 KVKRRECGRSDDVQV
+946 KVNGVNVVVQ
-961 SRITKPQ
+961 TTFK
-968 SPLAGAALKMR
+968 
-979 CSWRLWKKKMN
+979 
-990 TYLQH
+990 
-995 V
+995 

>member
-70 SSKASGSNTFVQVKY
+70 SSKTSGSNTFVQVKY

-122 SGDLPSKAVGTFT
+122 SGNLPSKAVGTFT

-164 TELKALGYYYGQ
+164 TELKALGYYSGKV
-176 ITGNAGPKTVAAI
+176 TGNAGPKTVAAI

-244 LQQDLTTLGYYWAEI
+244 LQQDLTTLGYYWAKI
-259 TGNFGAKTETAV
+259 TGNFGEKTEAAV

-293 IAAAVARKGGTPA
+293 VAAAVARKGGTPA
-306 SGGSAGTTL
+306 SGGNAGTTL

-334 GYYYAEITGNFGA
+334 GYYYADITGNFGER
-347 KTEAAVKAFQKAKGL
+347 TEAAVKAFQKAKSL
-362 TADGVAGTKTLNAI
+362 TADGIAGTKTLNAI
-376 AAAVDKAGGSSS
+376 AVAVDKAGGSSS

-510 KQAVRKFQDA
+510 KQAVRKFQDD

-608 VTVGSYTYKGYIR
+608 VTVGGYTYKGYIR

-722 SSYTLG
+722 SSYTIG

-768 DNNLTAD
+768 DHNLTAD
-775 GVCGAITLA
+775 GVCGATTLA

-838 NVHVQSTGNH
+838 NIHVQSTGNH

-866 GVSTPGAI
+866 GVSTPNAI

-923 GTNRVDEDHQN
+923 GTNRVDGDHQN
-934 AINTAETLVKAV
+934 AINTAETLVKAI
-946 KVKRRECGRSDDVQV
+946 KVNGVNVVVQ
-961 SRITKPQ
+961 TTFK
-968 SPLAGAALKMR
+968 
-979 CSWRLWKKKMN
+979 
-990 TYLQH
+990 
-995 V
+995 

>member
-47 RESASTNA
+47 RENASTNA

-70 SSKASGSNTFVQVKY
+70 SSKTSGSNTFVQVKY

-122 SGDLPSKAVGTFT
+122 SGNLPSKAVGTFT

-388 GSSSTNMKLGSTGTA
+388 GSSSTNMKLGSTGAA

-510 KQAVRKFQDA
+510 KQAVRKFQDD

-608 VTVGSYTYKGYIR
+608 VTVGGYTYKGYIR

-722 SSYTLG
+722 SSYTIG

-768 DNNLTAD
+768 DHNLTAD
-775 GVCGAITLA
+775 GVCGATTLA

-838 NVHVQSTGNH
+838 NIHVQSTGNH

-866 GVSTPGAI
+866 GIHAERHQLQAPPDDDYDERGSVPLLDLRSAA
-874 SYKRR
+874 RR
-879 PMMITTSAGQ
+879 AG
-889 FLCSIYGQPH
+889 Y
-899 GAQDITN
+899 
-906 NGYEGQFC
+906 
-914 LHFVNSKTH
+914 
-923 GTNRVDEDHQN
+923 HQ
-934 AINTAETLVKAV
+934 
-946 KVKRRECGRSDDVQV
+946 Q
-961 SRITKPQ
+961 
-968 SPLAGAALKMR
+968 
-979 CSWRLWKKKMN
+979 RL
-990 TYLQH
+990 
-995 V
+995 

>member
-1 MTNGRI
+1 MYLVGGRPDPKKLGPKSGLERGDIIMTNGRI

-70 SSKASGSNTFVQVKY
+70 SSKTSGSNTFVQVKY

-122 SGDLPSKAVGTFT
+122 SGNLPSKAVGTFT

-189 KSFQGKNGLTADGIA
+189 KRFQGKNGLTADGIA

-388 GSSSTNMKLGSTGTA
+388 GSSSTNMKLGSTGAA

-510 KQAVRKFQDA
+510 KQAVRKFQDD

-608 VTVGSYTYKGYIR
+608 VTVGGYTYKGYIR

-722 SSYTLG
+722 SSYTIG

-768 DNNLTAD
+768 DHNLTAD
-775 GVCGAITLA
+775 GVCGAATLA

-838 NVHVQSTGNH
+838 NIHVQSTGNH

-866 GVSTPGAI
+866 GVSTPNAI

-923 GTNRVDEDHQN
+923 GTNRVDGDHQN

-946 KVKRRECGRSDDVQV
+946 KVNGVNVVVQ
-961 SRITKPQ
+961 TTFK
-968 SPLAGAALKMR
+968 
-979 CSWRLWKKKMN
+979 
-990 TYLQH
+990 
-995 V
+995 

>member
-47 RESASTNA
+47 RENASTNA

-122 SGDLPSKAVGTFT
+122 SGNLPSKAVGTFT

-271 KRFQEENGL
+271 RRFQEENGL

-608 VTVGSYTYKGYIR
+608 VTVGGYTYKGYIR

-722 SSYTLG
+722 SNYTIG

-775 GVCGAITLA
+775 GVCGATTLA

-838 NVHVQSTGNH
+838 NIHVQSTGNH

-866 GVSTPGAI
+866 GVSTPNAI

-934 AINTAETLVKAV
+934 AINTAETLVKAI
-946 KVKRRECGRSDDVQV
+946 KVNGVNVVVQ
-961 SRITKPQ
+961 TTFK
-968 SPLAGAALKMR
+968 
-979 CSWRLWKKKMN
+979 
-990 TYLQH
+990 
-995 V
+995 

>member
-70 SSKASGSNTFVQVKY
+70 SSKTSGSNTFVQVKY
-85 RASDGSTATGWV
+85 RASDGSTATGWI

-105 YVKVLSTDQ
+105 YVKVLSADQ

-334 GYYYAEITGNFGA
+334 GYYYAEITGNFGE

-495 NYYYGSVTGSFGSLT
+495 NYYYGSITGSFGSLT

-665 NRVGTANIGDCFY
+665 DRVGTANIGDCFY

-690 AGYWI
+690 SGYWI

-722 SSYTLG
+722 SSYTIG

-768 DNNLTAD
+768 DNKLTAD

-946 KVKRRECGRSDDVQV
+946 KVNGVNVVVQ
-961 SRITKPQ
+961 TTFK
-968 SPLAGAALKMR
+968 
-979 CSWRLWKKKMN
+979 
-990 TYLQH
+990 
-995 V
+995 